1 MFTKLPTPKGM
12 LSSRKTQLFSTLTL
26 LLFFT
31 LNLSAQSTSQVLKDW
46 TVLEE
51 AEFLVDTS
59 YQIVKCSSDSKPE
72 VLMNVFNEAGMRTS
86 FDIILHFSDAKS
98 NKKDVTLNFTNIKQ
112 AEMRIASCT
121 NNQYANLKFNVPE
134 EIDISSLKLTITYK

>member
-1 MFTKLPTPKGM
+1 MFTKLPTQKGM
-12 LSSRKTQLFSTLTL
+12 LSSRKTQLFSTLAL

-59 YQIVKCSSDSKPE
+59 YQIVKCSPDSKPE
-72 VLMNVFNEAGMRTS
+72 VLMNVFNEAGMKTS
-86 FDIILHFSDAKS
+86 FDIILHFSDANN

-112 AEMRIASCT
+112 AEMRIATCT

-134 EIDISSLKLTITYK
+134 GIDISSLKLTITYK

>member
-1 MFTKLPTPKGM
+1 MFTKLPTQKGK
-12 LSSRKTQLFSTLTL
+12 LHSRKLQLFSIFTF

-31 LNLSAQSTSQVLKDW
+31 LNLSAQSNPEILKDW
-46 TVLEE
+46 TALEE

-59 YQIVKCSSDSKPE
+59 YQIVKCSPDSKPE
-72 VLMNVFNEAGMRTS
+72 VLMNVFNEAGMKTS
-86 FDIILHFSDAKS
+86 FDIILHFSDANN

-121 NNQYANLKFNVPE
+121 NNQYANLKFNVPD
-134 EIDISSLKLTITYK
+134 EIEISSLKLTITYK

>member
-1 MFTKLPTPKGM
+1 MFTKLPTQKGM
-12 LSSRKTQLFSTLTL
+12 LSSRKTQLFSTLAL

-31 LNLSAQSTSQVLKDW
+31 LNLSAQSTPEVLKNW

-86 FDIILHFSDAKS
+86 FDIILHFSDANN

-134 EIDISSLKLTITYK
+134 GIDISSLKLTITYK

>member
-1 MFTKLPTPKGM
+1 MFTKLPTQKGS
-12 LSSRKTQLFSTLTL
+12 LHSRKLQSFSIFTFL
-26 LLFFT
+26 LIFT
-31 LNLSAQSTSQVLKDW
+31 LSLSAQSTSEVLKDW

-59 YQIVKCSSDSKPE
+59 YQIVKCSPDSKPE
-72 VLMNVFNEAGMRTS
+72 VLMNVFNEAGMKTS
-86 FDIILHFSDAKS
+86 FDIVLHFSDANN

-112 AEMRIASCT
+112 AEMRIATCT

-134 EIDISSLKLTITYK
+134 GIDISSLKLTITYK